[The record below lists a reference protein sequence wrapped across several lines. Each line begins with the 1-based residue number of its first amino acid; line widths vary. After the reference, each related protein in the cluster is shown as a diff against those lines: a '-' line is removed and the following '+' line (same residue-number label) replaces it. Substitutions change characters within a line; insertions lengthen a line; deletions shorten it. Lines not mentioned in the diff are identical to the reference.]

1 MRLHTVAACCLIMGS
16 LTLVSG
22 QQKPTEEPSESGV
35 WNEVVR
41 LYETAKEKGEQVPKD
56 VYEWAR
62 QDLQRHGTWEYRVVE
77 VTEMASTYIETT
89 LNELGAERWECIW
102 IQPLGKKQRLVL
114 KRPVQSY
121 LRNLPLSQVLKL
133 LPGGGSDEGN

>member
-1 MRLHTVAACCLIMGS
+1 MRRQIVTACCLVAS
-16 LTLVSG
+16 VTLIAG
-22 QQKPTEEPSESGV
+22 QETPTEEPSESGV

-41 LYETAKEKGEQVPKD
+41 LYESAKAKGEQVPKD

-62 QDLQRHGTWEYRVVE
+62 QDLQRHGTWDYRLVE
-77 VTEMASTYIETT
+77 VSESPSATIQTT

-102 IQPLGKKQRLVL
+102 IEPRGKTLRLFL
-114 KRPVQSY
+114 KRPVRSY

-133 LPGGGSDEGN
+133 LPGGGSDEGS